1 MMPVPNARTSGAPSA
16 LRRAARAVP
25 GAALALIAACTPGTT
40 GVEPGPRPE
49 PGAAPPPYIPLT
61 AGLPAIPEVEGAL
74 RIDVVHPTPGQ
85 ARPRVDSTFVYGS
98 VGTGGAALFING
110 TPVPVAPNGAF
121 IAYLP
126 LPESGAWELS
136 ATRGGE
142 RDTET
147 VAYRTSAGTQPVVEE
162 ETPAPTAPRTNT
174 LPEGVFAAPR
184 AGRVTGGADTLATGG
199 DAIYARPT
207 PTGPYRWFF
216 PRGARL
222 QLVERRGAQY
232 RARLGDTTTAWINT
246 AAVTLADSA
255 AGPAAAALG
264 AVSVRPAAR
273 WVDVRV
279 PARFAP
285 FQVAAEGA
293 RWTLTVYAAPG
304 AAAAP
309 ATADSLLRGVTVE
322 AAGTAAARVAMDF
335 ARAPWGYKAFYE
347 PDGTLVLR
355 VRRPPRIDPSAPL
368 RGVRVLVDPGHP
380 PAGATGPTRLREAE
394 ANLAISTRLVERLR
408 AAGAD
413 VRTTRT
419 GTESVELGART
430 EQAVREGADLL
441 ISVHNNAFG
450 EGANPARAHGTSVYY
465 FHPFSA
471 ELARAL
477 DREIVGVTR
486 LPDLGAKW
494 GNLALVRPTWMPS
507 ALTESLFMPI
517 PEQESALRDP
527 AFLDRLADA
536 HLRGIEAFL
545 RARAGM

>member
-1 MMPVPNARTSGAPSA
+1 MKSVPNARIPGAPSA
-16 LRRAARAVP
+16 LAALLTLMAACAP
-25 GAALALIAACTPGTT
+25 GAGGGP
-40 GVEPGPRPE
+40 VEGPGPA
-49 PGAAPPPYIPLT
+49 AAPPPYIPLT
-61 AGLPAIPEVEGAL
+61 TGLPAIPEVDAPL
-74 RIDVVHPTPGQ
+74 RIDVVHPVQGQ
-85 ARPRVDSTFVYGS
+85 ARPRVDSTFVYGN

-126 LPESGAWELS
+126 LPESGAWELT
-136 ATRGGE
+136 ATRGGQ
-142 RDTET
+142 RDKAT
-147 VAYRTSAGTQPVVEE
+147 VSYRTAGPQPVVEE
-162 ETPAPTAPRTNT
+162 ETPAPAAPRTNT
-174 LPEGVFAAPR
+174 VPEGTFAAPR
-184 AGRVTGGADTLATGG
+184 SARVTGGGDTLATGG

-222 QLVERRGAQY
+222 RLLERRGTQY
-232 RARLGDTTTAWINT
+232 RAQLGDTVTAWINA
-246 AAVTLADSA
+246 AAVTLADTAA
-255 AGPAAAALG
+255 AGADAAPLG

-285 FQVAAEGA
+285 FQLTADGQ
-293 RWTLTVYAAPG
+293 RWALTVYDVSAAGAAAPG
-304 AAAAP
+304 AGDA
-309 ATADSLLRGVTVE
+309 LLRGVSVE
-322 AAGTAAARVAMDF
+322 AAGARTARVAMDF

-347 PDGTLVLR
+347 PDGTLVVR
-355 VRRPPRIDPSAPL
+355 VRRPPQIDPAAPL
-368 RGVRVLVDPGHP
+368 RGIRVLIDPGHP

-394 ANLAISTRLVERLR
+394 ANLAISTRLIQRLR

-430 EQAVREGADLL
+430 EQAVREDAELL

-517 PEQESALRDP
+517 PEQEAALRDP
-527 AFLDRLADA
+527 DFLDRLADA